1 MSKKKFE
8 TVEEAV
14 KHIAEV
20 EADLAEE
27 KKAHKATKEQL
38 SKVEQ
43 AFEQNDKAYKELLDK
58 EKEAHETAKSNLE
71 AAKNELEEVKK
82 ISKEAIDNAN
92 AQVKKLDKNVYGTVK
107 GDKYVINFG
116 VDGLSKEELKE
127 DSKKLEKLVK
137 IGSKAITKVK

>member
-20 EADLAEE
+20 EADLTKE
-27 KKAHKATKEQL
+27 KEAHKATKEQL

-43 AFEQNDKAYKELLDK
+43 SFEQSDEAHKELLDE
-58 EKEAHETAKSNLE
+58 EKAAHEATKNKLE
-71 AAKNELEEVKK
+71 AIETELEEVKK

-92 AQVKKLDKNVYGTVK
+92 DQVKKLDKNVYATVK

-116 VDGLSKEELKE
+116 VDWL
-127 DSKKLEKLVK
+127 
-137 IGSKAITKVK
+137 